1 MLLQLLYTENYT
13 QFMRI
18 ILLYKSIL
26 NFSTQ
31 AIKKRKIFN
40 SSLKDYLRFK
50 MNWQFHEKQVQPG

>member
-50 MNWQFHEKQVQPG
+50 MN